1 VSERAGFLAG
11 GGGHGHTIDDQHI
24 DQQHR
29 QALACLIGCVVVGTI
44 SEARAQG
51 ASQPCTG
58 PAPAAAHGP
67 ALPPYLGFLA
77 AAATGI
83 NTEYAAW
90 DEKQFPHYGGKDT
103 PDEYKRGKTWTFF
116 ATLKSGCQDRT
127 PAWQGLKAQLL
138 ASGWQLVHEQ
148 GPGGGMFGTVHS
160 SANGV
165 DAWINFDTTRAPL
178 LYIEVVEVVPVPV
191 TLTLAQPATTPEQVV
206 PGKGDFPYLTPIPGA
221 KPKGG
226 AHDSKPLLLSRTP
239 SEPQEVVAPGTTTKS
254 YDHPAGVSNVEW
266 IAVYHDA
273 LTKAGWSI
281 IRETHS
287 ADAQII
293 AHYGERGRNIW
304 AVLHLNG
311 GDMSFT
317 VGDEN
322 DLAKSLAKDCHVALD
337 GVLFDFN
344 KATLKPESEPVL
356 QHVQALITQNAA
368 LKLEVQGHTDNVGT
382 DAYNQKL
389 SEDRAAAVVAWLNQH
404 QAKGDRLTSQGY
416 GKTRPVAD
424 NNSDEG
430 RAKNR
435 RVEIANTAC
444 QPKRP

>member
-1 VSERAGFLAG
+1 MGTSSINGVSRLA
-11 GGGHGHTIDDQHI
+11 
-24 DQQHR
+24 
-29 QALACLIGCVVVGTI
+29 ACLIICVIAGMV

-51 ASQPCTG
+51 ASKPCTG
-58 PAPAAAHGP
+58 PAPAATAARGP

-77 AAATGI
+77 AAVTGI

-90 DEKQFPHYGGKDT
+90 DERQFPHYGGKDT
-103 PDEYKRGKTWTFF
+103 PDEFKRGKTWTIRG
-116 ATLKSGCQDRT
+116 ALKSGCQDRE

-148 GPGGGMFGTVHS
+148 GPGGGEFGTVHS
-160 SANGV
+160 SANGI
-165 DAWINFDTTRAPL
+165 DAWINFDTTQAPQVGL
-178 LYIEVVEVVPVPV
+178 EVVEGAPPPV

-206 PGKGDFPYLTPIPGA
+206 PAKGDFPYLAPFPGA
-221 KPKGG
+221 KLRGG
-226 AHDSKPLLLSRTP
+226 AHNPAPLFVSRAP
-239 SEPQEVVAPGTTTKS
+239 QEPEEVVAPASTAKS
-254 YDHPAGVSNVEW
+254 YDHPAGLSNVEW
-266 IAVYHDA
+266 ITVYHDA

-281 IRETHS
+281 IRESHS
-287 ADAQII
+287 SDAQII
-293 AHYGERGRNIW
+293 AHYGARGRNIW
-304 AVLHLNG
+304 AVLHLNNG
-311 GDMSFT
+311 EMSFA

-322 DLAKSLAKDCHVALD
+322 DLAKTLAKDCHVALD

-356 QHVQALITQNAA
+356 QHVQALMTQNAA

-404 QAKGDRLTSQGY
+404 QVKNDRLTSQGY

-424 NNSDEG
+424 NNTDEG

-435 RVEIANTAC
+435 RVEIANTMC